1 MSKEDEIKSIAY
13 DLWQKNGTPDGD
25 DWKYWFAA
33 EAIWDATQ
41 ETKEELRKVS
51 EGDYYHCDVCGLR
64 VIISEECN
72 CSDPC
77 DISCCGVPMKA
88 SD

>member
-1 MSKEDEIKSIAY
+1 MSKDDEIKSIAY
-13 DLWQKNGTPDGD
+13 DLWLKAGKPAGD
-25 DWKYWFAA
+25 DWKYWFDA
-33 EAIWDATQ
+33 EAIWSARQQTG
-41 ETKEELRKVS
+41 EPMKKAA

-64 VIISEECN
+64 VMVSEECN